1 MGGTAKWMKYLIIG
15 LKKNENN
22 NRATKE
28 GSGSSKWKIRRSPSK
43 LGNIVCHER
52 KVAPVDFAAVVE
64 AVVRAPLKDFKV
76 LKREWAATR
85 IQASFRGFLARRA
98 LRALKSVVRLQAI
111 FRGQRVRKQAI
122 IAFRS
127 MEAVMRAQI
136 RVRMQRVNMLTEGEE
151 MQFVVMSSQ
160 NKVEK
165 LKFKAAKPS
174 TSALE
179 VLSEKGHQHLHNIN
193 NGSLSFERGI
203 SAKPSK
209 MFKITVKEN
218 NSITNNLTK
227 TYPLNLQCK
236 QNHRDLL
243 TSASDFGFSNSPA
256 SSLSSSSS
264 SISRPIL

>member
-1 MGGTAKWMKYLIIG
+1 
-15 LKKNENN
+15 
-22 NRATKE
+22 
-28 GSGSSKWKIRRSPSK
+28 
-43 LGNIVCHER
+43 
-52 KVAPVDFAAVVE
+52 
-64 AVVRAPLKDFKV
+64 
-76 LKREWAATR
+76 
-85 IQASFRGFLARRA
+85 
-98 LRALKSVVRLQAI
+98 
-111 FRGQRVRKQAI
+111 
-122 IAFRS
+122 

-136 RVRMQRVNMLTEGEE
+136 RVRMQRVNMVTEGEE

-179 VLSEKGHQHLHNIN
+179 VLSEKGHQHLHNNN

-209 MFKITVKEN
+209 RYNTKPDKKLNAAEARCSNPGRVKEN

-243 TSASDFGFSNSPA
+243 TSASDFGFSKSPA

-264 SISRPIL
+264 SISRPILLESEGTEEVSSNNHHNYITLTESIEAKKRTACAEKMSRFYRELQCDMD